1 MRTRETKVKILK
13 CEDNVNRV
21 IEEIADVKMLI
32 RPSFETLDTE
42 LEQSKR

>member
-21 IEEIADVKMLI
+21 IEEIADCGKSDNVAFGK
-32 RPSFETLDTE
+32 T
-42 LEQSKR
+42 QSVDRGI